1 MTGDSLGEVV
11 LRDVRMSFDS
21 FTLHRKGVIQ
31 EASRIPF
38 FSTTFYMFF
47 VYSMSQDC
55 PNGLMSISVAPK
67 LEVYVSTKQVGNSGS
82 KPSLYPKFSCY
93 IGSKLAV
100 TLLVGCLFFISLS
113 ISHLTSQ
120 QHYLPTVFAVMD
132 PYPVAVLSGRNL
144 PDGTPVSDGERT
156 YTNSCTIKVK
166 LNTP

>member
-1 MTGDSLGEVV
+1 
-11 LRDVRMSFDS
+11 
-21 FTLHRKGVIQ
+21 
-31 EASRIPF
+31 
-38 FSTTFYMFF
+38 
-47 VYSMSQDC
+47 MSQDC